1 MTWVCSDK
9 SQVKLCLSTTN
20 FKHQQGL
27 VMFVISEDNI
37 NHPKVKKHYL
47 VPELNNYGGIRHSE
61 MNCLQNI
68 VQIVYSLCWLI
79 FILLSE
85 ADSLFC
91 DVYFII
97 PLYNF
102 LLTLIRSAANT
113 FP

>member
-1 MTWVCSDK
+1 
-9 SQVKLCLSTTN
+9 
-20 FKHQQGL
+20 
-27 VMFVISEDNI
+27 MFVISEDNI